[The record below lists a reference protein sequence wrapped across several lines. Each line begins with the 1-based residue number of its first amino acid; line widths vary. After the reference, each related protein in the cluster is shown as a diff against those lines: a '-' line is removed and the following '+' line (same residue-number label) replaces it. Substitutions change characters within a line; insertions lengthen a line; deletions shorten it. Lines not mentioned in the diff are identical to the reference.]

1 MRSEHAHDL
10 ALLLIVLA
18 CGSVGD
24 LTQSPINDEAEKYHT
39 LTEVALTVRNI
50 MHGASLSGVQTVYLL
65 GSYDV
70 YSGRKSSQE
79 DAWKLIALGNSLAA
93 SVSISLYHK
102 SLILTHK
109 HSDRFTYVELILLL
123 ADFAVANSL
132 PRFD

>member
-1 MRSEHAHDL
+1 MAPIERSQVVSELIPMFYPGRRSITPSLMRSEHAHDL

-39 LTEVALTVRNI
+39 LTKVALTMRNI

-79 DAWKLIALGNSLAA
+79 DSWKLIALGNSLAA
-93 SVSISLYHK
+93 SVSISLCHK
-102 SLILTHK
+102 T
-109 HSDRFTYVELILLL
+109 
-123 ADFAVANSL
+123 
-132 PRFD
+132 